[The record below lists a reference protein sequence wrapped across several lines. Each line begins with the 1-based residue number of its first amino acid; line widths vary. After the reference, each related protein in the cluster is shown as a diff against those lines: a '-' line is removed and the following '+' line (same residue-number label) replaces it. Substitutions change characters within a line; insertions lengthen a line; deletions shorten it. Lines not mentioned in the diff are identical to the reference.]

1 MFIKENIFDYE
12 ITINQED
19 LVDYGKSM
27 EQIMDDLIEASYL
40 IKKPLSSD
48 YECRYEPSE
57 WTWYIRIKKEIE
69 LYERYQ
75 RI

>member
-48 YECRYEPSE
+48 YEYRYEPSE
-57 WTWYIRIKKEIE
+57 RTWHIRIKKEIE
-69 LYERYQ
+69 LYERY
-75 RI
+75 